1 MTDYEKEM
9 ARFYREQRRLKEINR
24 LERMNELKM
33 FETDTMISDITT
45 VSMDVNLAEFMHKIG
60 GVYRA

>member
-1 MTDYEKEM
+1 MSEHERVM
-9 ARFYREQRRLKEINR
+9 AWFRRETRRLKEENG
-24 LERMNELKM
+24 LQRMHELKM

>member
-1 MTDYEKEM
+1 MTEHERVM
-9 ARFYREQRRLKEINR
+9 AWFRRETRRLKEINR

-33 FETDTMISDITT
+33 FETDIMISDITT
-45 VSMDVNLAEFMHKIG
+45 VSKDVNLAEFMHKIG

>member
-45 VSMDVNLAEFMHKIG
+45 VSKDVNLAEFMHKIG